1 MDSGQCARLRFAAR
15 SVGTPVWV
23 LLVPCPGGILVRK
36 LAPLVRVEVNGELWQ
51 SGIVSYPV
59 QVRLGDL
66 TLELTGLN
74 DPALPEP
81 LHSAAEDRPERWFRK
96 ARHLLRLM
104 RGFVSGEEQLPLFR

>member
-1 MDSGQCARLRFAAR
+1 M
-15 SVGTPVWV
+15 
-23 LLVPCPGGILVRK
+23 RK

-81 LHSAAEDRPERWFRK
+81 LQSAAEDRPERWFRK

-104 RGFVSGEEQLPLFR
+104 RDKNQDILDAIRTEKQISDAVGVKLKAAVDGYAKAFA